1 MTHDTA
7 KQAADILYE
16 MEDCKRVAEELFN
29 VNSESPKLLQI
40 IREAIT
46 AIDCYKDELNRKL
59 DKL

>member
-7 KQAADILYE
+7 KQTADILYE
-16 MEDCKRVAEELFN
+16 MEECDRVADELFN
-29 VNSESPKLLQI
+29 INSKNSKLLQI